1 MKIENY
7 IETRYREL
15 LPYEN
20 MEFDDLYEGVSHVK
34 LKMIF
39 STLHNQ
45 FVGLFKTMNERLP
58 TGKDGAHFWAEP
70 SRELIKMIEITEGLH
85 RALKNTLY
93 AFSID
98 EYYRDVIKKCNMF
111 LKNGGGSTL
120 PHNMEII
127 DLYYTIPI
135 FLNENSIVVTQ
146 SNETIFYDLKLIGG
160 GSYAQVFSY
169 KDKFYNKRFALK
181 RAFDNLS
188 EKEILRFKQEFEK
201 MKGFK
206 SPYIVE
212 VYSYNAEKKEYIME
226 YMDCTLEKYIDKY
239 NTMLTKPQRKHI
251 GNQILR
257 AFNYIHSKGLLHR
270 DISPKNILLKTY
282 DDVLVV
288 KVSDFGLVKVP
299 NSKVT
304 SINSEFKGYFNDPV
318 LVTDGFDNYNILH
331 EMYSLTKLMF
341 FVLTGKTNTNT
352 EKLKN
357 IKLKDFVEKGLN
369 PDKSK
374 RFQNV
379 TDLGGRFKEL

>member
-7 IETRYREL
+7 IESKYREL

-20 MEFDDLYEGVSHVK
+20 IEFDDLYEGVSHNK

-45 FVGLFKTMNERLP
+45 FVVLFKTMNERLP
-58 TGKDGAHFWAEP
+58 TGNEGAHFWADP
-70 SRELIKMIEITEGLH
+70 SRELIKMIEIIEGLH
-85 RALKNTLY
+85 RALKNTSY

-98 EYYRDVIKKCNMF
+98 EYYRDLIRKCNMF
-111 LKNGGGSTL
+111 LKNGGGSTI
-120 PHNMEII
+120 PPMMEKIE
-127 DLYYTIPI
+127 LYYTIPVFI
-135 FLNENSIVVTQ
+135 NKNTVVVTQ
-146 SNETIFYDLKLIGG
+146 SNDTIFYDLKLIGS

-188 EKEILRFKQEFEK
+188 EKELLRFKQEFEK

-212 VYSYNAEKKEYIME
+212 VYSYNEEKQEYLME
-226 YMDCTLEKYIDKY
+226 YMDCTLEKYVYKY
-239 NTMLTKPQRKHI
+239 NSMLTYQQRKNI

-257 AFNYIHSKGLLHR
+257 AFDYIHSKGLLHR

-299 NSKVT
+299 NSTVT
-304 SINSEFKGYFNDPV
+304 SFNSEFKGYFNDPV
-318 LVTDGFDNYNILH
+318 LVTDGFDSYNILH
-331 EMYSLTKLMF
+331 EIYALTKLMF
-341 FVLTGKTNTNT
+341 FVLKGKTNTNT
-352 EKLKN
+352 DK
-357 IKLKDFVEKGLN
+357 IKELRLKDFVERGLN
-369 PDKSK
+369 PDKNK

-379 TDLGGRFKEL
+379 KDIGNSFKEL